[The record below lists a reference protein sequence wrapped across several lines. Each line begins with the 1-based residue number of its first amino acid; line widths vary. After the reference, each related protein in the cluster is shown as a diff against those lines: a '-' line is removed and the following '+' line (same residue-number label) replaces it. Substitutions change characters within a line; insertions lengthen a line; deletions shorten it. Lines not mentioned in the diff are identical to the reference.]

1 MNTQNADSSD
11 TSTRDV
17 IDLTGD
23 DDDVIIDLTRDDDD
37 VIDLTKEKKK
47 KKEKNEFDDVPAKH
61 KLEQLIHLFGKTCA
75 ICMNIMKPGERVCV
89 SMQCSHGFHT
99 ACLLAWNKIS
109 LKCPQCR
116 VESKELAMCHPI

>member
-1 MNTQNADSSD
+1 MNTQIADSSD
-11 TSTRDV
+11 LSTRDV

-23 DDDVIIDLTRDDDD
+23 DDDVIIDLT
-37 VIDLTKEKKK
+37 KEKKK
-47 KKEKNEFDDVPAKH
+47 KKEKKEFDDVAAKH
-61 KLEQLIHLFGKTCA
+61 KLEQLIQSFGKTCA
-75 ICMNIMKPGERVCV
+75 ICMNTMKPGEKVCV

-116 VESKELAMCHPI
+116 VESKELAMCHPSRFFY